1 MTIAKIT
8 FDGKDGK
15 IGAVIPERVTA
26 KSFTGVERKLK
37 GREIVAIIK
46 VEDRDFLAFIK
57 E

>member
-8 FDGKDGK
+8 FDGTDGK
-15 IGAVIPERVTA
+15 IGAVIPERVIA

-37 GREIVAIIK
+37 DKEIVAIIK
-46 VEDRDFLAFIK
+46 VEDQDFLAFIK

>member
-8 FDGKDGK
+8 FDGADGK
-15 IGAVIPERVTA
+15 IGSVIPERVTA

-37 GREIVAIIK
+37 DKEIVAIIK
-46 VEDRDFLAFIK
+46 IEDQDFLAFIK

>member
-8 FDGKDGK
+8 FDGTDEK
-15 IGAVIPERVTA
+15 IGAVIPERVIA

-37 GREIVAIIK
+37 DKEIVAIIK
-46 VEDRDFLAFIK
+46 VEDQDFLAFIK